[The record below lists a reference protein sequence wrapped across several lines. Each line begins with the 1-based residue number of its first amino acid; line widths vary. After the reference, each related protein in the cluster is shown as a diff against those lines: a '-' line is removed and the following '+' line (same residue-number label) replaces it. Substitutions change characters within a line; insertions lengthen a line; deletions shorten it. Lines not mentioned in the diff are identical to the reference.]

1 MNRLTTSLSRWAAWA
16 AVGSAM
22 ASTAV
27 WAEAPAPTPSPM
39 QHGRMT
45 ERAQDGQ
52 QRHEN
57 RQAQHL
63 ERMKN
68 LLQLQPEQ
76 QAAWQA
82 YVTSVHS
89 HPRHMALVAKTDWQ
103 AMNTLQRLDAQA
115 QMRQQ
120 HHADAE
126 QRDQATRTFYNSLNA
141 AQQKAFD
148 SLPTAGHRKMH
159 MHMHMHGRHF

>member
-89 HPRHMALVAKTDWQ
+89 HPRHMA
-103 AMNTLQRLDAQA
+103 
-115 QMRQQ
+115 
-120 HHADAE
+120 
-126 QRDQATRTFYNSLNA
+126 
-141 AQQKAFD
+141 
-148 SLPTAGHRKMH
+148 PT
-159 MHMHMHGRHF
+159 GRP